1 MLIHPL
7 CSITHCSSW
16 LNVAWALTEIT
27 EEGQLTEKWA
37 EIMTRE
43 KQLAIREVWQT
54 AAVFV
59 ISLYYICVWVYLSSL
74 NILWFWTYHIT
85 KIGVDIFIWCNIR

>member
-43 KQLAIREVWQT
+43 KQLAVREVWQT

-59 ISLYYICVWVYLSSL
+59 ISLYYIFECIFPAW
-74 NILWFWTYHIT
+74 IFCDFEHTYH
-85 KIGVDIFIWCNIR
+85 

>member
-43 KQLAIREVWQT
+43 KQLAVREVWQT
-54 AAVFV
+54 AAWIFCDFEHI
-59 ISLYYICVWVYLSSL
+59 ISLRCR
-74 NILWFWTYHIT
+74 HIYM
-85 KIGVDIFIWCNIR
+85 V